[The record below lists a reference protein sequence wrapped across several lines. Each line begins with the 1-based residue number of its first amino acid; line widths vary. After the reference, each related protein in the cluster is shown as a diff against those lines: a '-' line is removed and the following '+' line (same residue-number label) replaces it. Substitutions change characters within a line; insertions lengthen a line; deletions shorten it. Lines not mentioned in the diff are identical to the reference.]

1 MRTPLVIYDAPDE
14 NRVQVTYK
22 VAPLKNI
29 SIINFSSFA
38 NYDHNHAETRTCYVD
53 SGYVKEVQGENRSQ
67 GEGIWFVWVCSII
80 LIPIATFFSIGVPQA
95 ACLGFSG
102 LFAILAF
109 MTLVVDSTHST
120 VQMPLIE
127 QLKKDIPMQQGF
139 PCYEISGVKVHYNDT
154 LQPNKSSCST
164 WSWFGVLVLIQ
175 VGLSILALA
184 VQ

>member
-1 MRTPLVIYDAPDE
+1 MGTPLVIYDAPDE

-53 SGYVKEVQGENRSQ
+53 SGYVKEVQGENRSL
-67 GEGIWFVWVCSII
+67 GEGVWFVWVCSII

-95 ACLGFSG
+95 TCLGFSG

-109 MTLVVDSTHST
+109 MTLVVDSTHSA
-120 VQMPLIE
+120 VQMPLVE
-127 QLKKDIPMQQGF
+127 QLKKTFQ
-139 PCYEISGVKVHYNDT
+139 
-154 LQPNKSSCST
+154 CSRGSHAT
-164 WSWFGVLVLIQ
+164 RFLG
-175 VGLSILALA
+175 
-184 VQ
+184 